1 MIVTIVVAAAQNGV
15 IGNQDQL
22 PWHLPDDFKFFK
34 ATTMGHSVIMGRK
47 TWESIGKPLPKRR
60 NIVVSRKAGLELEGA
75 EVVTSLGDAL
85 KACVGEDEVFII
97 GGASIY
103 QKALELDIVD
113 RVWLTRVEA
122 EPEGDTYFHFPN
134 EKPWNQGRTEFH
146 SQDERHA
153 YSFQIQQWDRARA

>member
-15 IGNQDQL
+15 IGQQDRL

-34 ATTMGHSVIMGRK
+34 ATTIGHTVIMGRK

-60 NIVVSRKAGLELEGA
+60 NIVVSRRPNLELEGA
-75 EVVTSLGDAL
+75 EVVSSLGDAL

-113 RVWLTRVEA
+113 RVWLTRVDA
-122 EPEGDTYFHFPN
+122 EIVGDTYFQFPN
-134 EKPWNQGRTEFH
+134 EKPWNQGKTEFH
-146 SQDERHA
+146 PADDRHA
-153 YSFQIQQWDRARA
+153 YPFQIQQWDRARA